1 MLGWFRNRKKK
12 SPSLPKNFM
21 SQVDADAFKV
31 VQNLKK
37 GGFES
42 YLVGGCVRDLLTGH
56 IPKDFDVA
64 TSASPQ
70 KVKNLVPRSFIIGK
84 RFRIVVAKRRL
95 DHEDEPNPLFPPLVK
110 GGKPNEKEIQITTFR
125 RAPEM
130 QGDRVN
136 ENVFGD
142 AKDDAFRRD
151 FTVNGLFLDPASGKI
166 VDYVGGMDDL
176 AKKHL
181 RIIGDP
187 MDRFKE
193 DPIRILRALRFSAR
207 NSFEVEPQT
216 LKALKRSTFLLADA
230 KKERVREEILKFLKE
245 GTAQQGFRALYE
257 LEIWKQISPKWHHL
271 LEEDSELREFFFRSC
286 SKMPDWDP
294 SFGSAPLFYMFLL
307 PLTRLKSTRHSADEI
322 LAAISDDM
330 KISRIEK
337 EEIQFIHQTLKGL
350 ATKRIASFKLI
361 PKDSQILRQIQ
372 FTLVLKALAELDPKV
387 WLSHWKIHLEAWQP
401 HARWIASTL
410 RKPSERAAH
419 TPEGR
424 RPPGESRSRGP
435 RRRRRRG
442 GGPGRSDGGASPA
455 SGSSPSSGSDQ

>member
-1 MLGWFRNRKKK
+1 MLGWLKKRKKT
-12 SPSLPKNFM
+12 PTLPKDLA
-21 SQVDADAFKV
+21 SHVDTDAFKI
-31 VQNLKK
+31 VQTLKK

-56 IPKDFDVA
+56 DPKDFDIA
-64 TSASPQ
+64 TYASPQ

-130 QGDRVN
+130 QGDHVN
-136 ENVFGD
+136 ENVFGSP
-142 AKDDAFRRD
+142 KDDAFRRD
-151 FTVNGLFLDPASGKI
+151 FTVNGLFLDPSNGKI
-166 VDYVGGMDDL
+166 VDYVGGMEDL
-176 AKKHL
+176 ANKQL

-187 MDRFKE
+187 IERFKE

-207 NSFEVEPQT
+207 NSFEIETKT
-216 LKALKRSTFLLADA
+216 LKALKASTYLLASA

-245 GTAQQGFRALYE
+245 GTAQQGFRDLYD
-257 LEIWKQISPKWHHL
+257 LGIWKQISPKWNHL

-286 SKMPDWDP
+286 AKMPDWDP

-307 PLTRLKSTRHSADEI
+307 PLTRIKSGRHSADEI
-322 LAAISDDM
+322 LSAISDDM

-337 EEIQFIHQTLKGL
+337 EEIQFVHQTLKGL
-350 ATKRIASFKLI
+350 ATKRVAQFKLI
-361 PKDSQILRQIQ
+361 QKEAMILRQIQ
-372 FTLVLKALAELDPKV
+372 FTLVLKALSDVDPKV
-387 WLSHWKIHLEAWQP
+387 WSTHWTTHLADWAP
-401 HARWIASTL
+401 HAEWIATTL
-410 RKPSERAAH
+410 RKVPERGSH
-419 TPEGR
+419 TPDGR
-424 RPPGESRSRGP
+424 RPPGEGGRSASARGP

-442 GGPGRSDGGASPA
+442 PRRPEGAAPSGGGTPSPA
-455 SGSSPSSGSDQ
+455 SE

>member
-1 MLGWFRNRKKK
+1 MLGWFKNRKKK
-12 SPSLPKNFM
+12 VPSLPRNFT
-21 SQVDADAFKV
+21 SQVDTDALKI

-56 IPKDFDVA
+56 APKDFDVA

-125 RAPEM
+125 RAPET
-130 QGDRVN
+130 QGDLVN
-136 ENVFGD
+136 ENVFGS

-151 FTVNGLFLDPASGKI
+151 FTVNGLFLDPSSGKI

-187 MDRFKE
+187 IERFKE
-193 DPIRILRALRFSAR
+193 DPIRIMRALRFSAR
-207 NSFEVEPQT
+207 NSFEIESHT
-216 LKALKRSTFLLADA
+216 LKGLKQSIYLLADA

-245 GTAQQGFRALYE
+245 GTAQKGFREIYE
-257 LEIWKQISPKWHHL
+257 LGIWKQISPKWHHL

-307 PLTRLKSTRHSADEI
+307 PLTRIKSTRHSADEI
-322 LAAISDDM
+322 LSAISEDM

-350 ATKRIASFKLI
+350 ATKRTPTFRLI
-361 PKDSQILRQIQ
+361 QKEAMILRQIQ
-372 FTLVLKALAELDPKV
+372 FTLVLKALAEIDPKT
-387 WLSHWKIHLEAWQP
+387 WLPHWKTHLEAWTP
-401 HARWIASTL
+401 HAEWIASTL
-410 RKPSERAAH
+410 KKPVSRGAH
-419 TPEGR
+419 TPDGR
-424 RPPGESRSRGP
+424 RPPGEDRSSRSP
-435 RRRRRRG
+435 RRRRR
-442 GGPGRSDGGASPA
+442 GPRRPPGSAPAGGAGTPP
-455 SGSSPSSGSDQ
+455 PSAGE